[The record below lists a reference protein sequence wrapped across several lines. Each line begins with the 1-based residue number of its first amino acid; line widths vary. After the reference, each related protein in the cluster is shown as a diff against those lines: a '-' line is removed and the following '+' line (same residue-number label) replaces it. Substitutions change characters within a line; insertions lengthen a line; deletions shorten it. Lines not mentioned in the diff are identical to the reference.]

1 MKRIALKMDS
11 KGRIQIPK
19 SIRQELDIHEEI
31 IATVENGAMKI
42 EPVENILDKLS
53 KSIRFKYGS
62 VESSLPALRKAA
74 AKQMLKEISR

>member
-1 MKRIALKMDS
+1 MDS

-19 SIRQELDIHEEI
+19 NIRRELDIREEV

-53 KSIRFKYGS
+53 KSIKFKYGD

-74 AKQMLKEISR
+74 EKQLLKEIS